1 MFFCILYYAVLIL
14 NLVNDLHDM
23 FSAMQGAQ
31 LHNLLTE
38 RCVAPVCDTFLP
50 VYSLLVTLTTVIST
64 KVLCSVL
71 WTLLEDS

>member
-1 MFFCILYYAVLIL
+1 
-14 NLVNDLHDM
+14 M